1 LDFKYV
7 MVTHWPNHWD
17 NLPHN
22 ETYFTKGMLK
32 QGMTI
37 DRIRENTPTIFI
49 KVNKQT
55 KTPEKAWEGNV
66 YNLRVEEN
74 RIFFKVKINKEIPIP
89 SEYSNYSEGWYIEDV
104 ERKIQFEAINYPPFI
119 YILNTTNN
127 YEEFERYTHSL
138 LKLLGIH
145 QIFRYEKQRGQ
156 PDGFF
161 KFGNLAVIYDTTLE
175 SNFQKTKE
183 TQIKNFTNLLKAGSL
198 KYMDRT
204 IDISNCN
211 KQVWI
216 ITRGTLTTIE
226 RVDDITI
233 KEVPI
238 CEIIKVYLERLQKTM
253 DETELENR
261 LRNL

>member
-1 LDFKYV
+1 

-37 DRIRENTPTIFI
+37 YRIRENTPTIFI

-89 SEYSNYSEGWYIEDV
+89 PEYSNYSEGWYIEDV

-119 YILNTTNN
+119 T
-127 YEEFERYTHSL
+127 F
-138 LKLLGIH
+138 
-145 QIFRYEKQRGQ
+145 
-156 PDGFF
+156 
-161 KFGNLAVIYDTTLE
+161 
-175 SNFQKTKE
+175 
-183 TQIKNFTNLLKAGSL
+183 
-198 KYMDRT
+198 
-204 IDISNCN
+204 
-211 KQVWI
+211 
-216 ITRGTLTTIE
+216 
-226 RVDDITI
+226 
-233 KEVPI
+233 
-238 CEIIKVYLERLQKTM
+238 
-253 DETELENR
+253 
-261 LRNL
+261 